1 MADPVFLSPVD
12 GDDPCGPDL
21 RWDPEFLALNDA
33 FADLEAAG
41 ATAVVGGEVVAD
53 SERGYDEIAEGA
65 LALCAKTKDL
75 RVLVLYAEAR
85 WRLGGL
91 AAFGEAME
99 ELAQVQETWPDREH
113 GVHPRAEDADDDLG
127 ERAAALGRLL
137 NRIPT
142 LAATVGW
149 GSQHLGDRDML
160 ACAETLRG
168 VFGAWTTRFEPTFG
182 ADLPSCADAW
192 QALKKVVGTVVP
204 SEASEADQEGGPATL
219 TPAPTDAWDLI
230 DQALARMVEQDHH
243 SPALPLLRLLSS
255 WRSLGIIDIVDGMKG
270 SGVTLEQLMESV
282 KRQTQQ

>member
-1 MADPVFLSPVD
+1 MANPIFLSPVD
-12 GDDPCGPDL
+12 GDDPCGPDM

-33 FADLEAAG
+33 FADLETTAA
-41 ATAVVGGEVVAD
+41 TSVVDGEVVAD
-53 SERGYDEIAEGA
+53 AERGYDEIVDGA
-65 LALCAKTKDL
+65 LALSAKTKDL

-85 WRLGGL
+85 WHLGGL

-99 ELAQVQETWPDREH
+99 DLAQVQEAWPEREH

-142 LAATVGW
+142 LTATIGW
-149 GSQHLGDRDML
+149 GGQHLGDRDML

-168 VFGAWTTRFEPTFG
+168 VFGVWTARFEEAFG

-192 QALKKVVGTVVP
+192 QALKKMVGTVVP
-204 SEASEADQEGGPATL
+204 SEAQEEGGPATVAA
-219 TPAPTDAWDLI
+219 PPTDAWDLI
-230 DQALARMVEQDHH
+230 DHALARMVEQDHH

-282 KRQTQQ
+282 KRQTQ